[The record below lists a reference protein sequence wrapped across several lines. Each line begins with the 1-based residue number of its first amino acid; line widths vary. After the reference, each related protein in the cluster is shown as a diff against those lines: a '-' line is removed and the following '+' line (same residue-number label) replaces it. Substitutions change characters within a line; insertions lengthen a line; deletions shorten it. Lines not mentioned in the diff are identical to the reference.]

1 MAQVIYAII
10 DPRSAEVFYV
20 GRTAH
25 FERRRSQHVEGTDQ
39 LSGLIV
45 GQIRENGFIP
55 QFVILER
62 RETEL
67 DAAMAEIFWIELF
80 KARGAELTNAQAFAG
95 HEARGKSRKDQA
107 GRLSRMRSAKSGDIV
122 ALSNGTPPRAGKTW
136 SQRELR
142 RLGGMKRKKMSVAAM
157 ADALG
162 RKPAEVKKKLEKF
175 EIFD

>member
-10 DPRSAEVFYV
+10 DPRSGEVFYV

-25 FERRRSQHVEGTDQ
+25 FERRRSQHVEGSDQ

-45 GQIRENGFIP
+45 GQIKENGFIP

-80 KARGAELTNAQAFAG
+80 KARGAELANAQAFAG
-95 HEARGKSRKDQA
+95 YEARGRWRQGETA
-107 GRLSRMRSAKSGDIV
+107 RLERMRGSKAEDIV
-122 ALSNGTPPRAGKTW
+122 ALSNGTPPRAGKKW
-136 SQRELR
+136 SERELK

-157 ADALG
+157 ADALE
-162 RKPAEVKKKLEKF
+162 RKPDEVKKKLEGV
-175 EIFD
+175 